1 MMAAVKVLMLAQSPV
16 EGDSRVLRQA
26 AALAEG
32 GHAVHIIGRE
42 VPDGFEAG
50 PSVTVE
56 SAARGSGLRRGRG
69 ARYAGPVS
77 RGTVATGEL
86 PRAAGVVTAGRRL
99 ARWLLLPE
107 HRRRTERQWRVDVT
121 RRLAASMPY
130 DVVHAHDFN
139 TLELGVRLAESW
151 SAALVYD
158 SHELWFDRSL
168 PGRPTPLWRARG
180 RRRESRLARRA
191 RTVFTVSDGIARRL
205 RDRGLPDVRV
215 VRNTF
220 PRRNQ
225 PPRSPERPTGVV
237 YAGRIAAGRDIE
249 TVAAAACRLTP
260 LRTVLMGSA
269 DPGFH
274 FDRRSVETADA
285 TSIDGV
291 DQILREFGIALV
303 TLTDGCENHRL
314 ALPNKLFHAV
324 RAGVPVVA
332 ADLPELRAMVTGH
345 RLGALYRPGDLS
357 ALVDAVRA
365 VIADYPSRLADVR
378 AAAEELTWEHDA
390 RTVVSCYEELDA
402 RRRAR

>member
-191 RTVFTVSDGIARRL
+191 RTVFTV
-205 RDRGLPDVRV
+205 
-215 VRNTF
+215 
-220 PRRNQ
+220 
-225 PPRSPERPTGVV
+225 
-237 YAGRIAAGRDIE
+237 
-249 TVAAAACRLTP
+249 
-260 LRTVLMGSA
+260 
-269 DPGFH
+269 
-274 FDRRSVETADA
+274 ADA

-345 RLGALYRPGDLS
+345 RLGALYRPGDPS